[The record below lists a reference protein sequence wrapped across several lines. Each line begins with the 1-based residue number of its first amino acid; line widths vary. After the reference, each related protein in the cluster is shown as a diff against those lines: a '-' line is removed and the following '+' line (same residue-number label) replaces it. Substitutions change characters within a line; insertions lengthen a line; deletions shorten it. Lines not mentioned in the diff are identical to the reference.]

1 MAFKKGH
8 IGWMKNKKHPDE
20 TKRKISESLKK
31 AYKEGKHIYSTKG
44 KHLSEE
50 TRKKMSF
57 SRSKEKHPLWGKHHS
72 EESKQKMRLKK
83 LGLYAGEKHY
93 FYGKHHTDETKRKIR
108 ESTLGTKHH
117 SFGKHFS
124 AEHRQRQSISALKNW
139 QNEEIAKK
147 RIESFG
153 LKPNGMELY
162 LDSILQNHFPDE
174 WKFVGDGQV
183 IIGGL
188 CPDFINVNGKK
199 KIIELFG
206 HFWHEGKIISKGGVL
221 EHRTEEGKKKVY
233 GEIGYD
239 TLVIWDDELDNESK
253 VIEKI
258 NRFLFDTR

>member
-83 LGLYAGEKHY
+83 LGLYAGK
-93 FYGKHHTDETKRKIR
+93 
-108 ESTLGTKHH
+108 
-117 SFGKHFS
+117 
-124 AEHRQRQSISALKNW
+124 
-139 QNEEIAKK
+139 
-147 RIESFG
+147 
-153 LKPNGMELY
+153 LY

-221 EHRTEEGKKKVY
+221 EHRTEAGKKKVY

>member
-1 MAFKKGH
+1 MWKKGIH
-8 IGWMKNKKHPDE
+8 ESEEHKK
-20 TKRKISESLKK
+20 KISEVLKK
-31 AYKEGKHIYSTKG
+31 GYATGKYVSFSLG
-44 KHLSEE
+44 VSPSEE
-50 TRKKMSF
+50 TKK
-57 SRSKEKHPLWGKHHS
+57 
-72 EESKQKMRLKK
+72 
-83 LGLYAGEKHY
+83 
-93 FYGKHHTDETKRKIR
+93 KI
-108 ESTLGTKHH
+108 S
-117 SFGKHFS
+117 
-124 AEHRQRQSISALKNW
+124 
-139 QNEEIAKK
+139 
-147 RIESFG
+147 ESFG

-221 EHRTEEGKKKVY
+221 EHRTEAGKKKVY